1 MEGSRRV
8 QTTAR
13 WLLLAAGLVCA
24 IGMVGPFRGVE
35 HALVPWDKAAHFIA
49 FYGVTLLAFS
59 AFPRRRRLDIVMLA
73 TFAGSAIEVLQLI
86 DGRDAELG
94 DVIADAAG
102 AFAVLA
108 PVWLERLRQ
117 PLAERR
123 SRAAAAEAEL
133 A

>member
-1 MEGSRRV
+1 MDRSSRM

-13 WLLLAAGLVCA
+13 WLLLAAGLTSA

-59 AFPRRRRLDIVMLA
+59 AFPNRRRLDIVVLA
-73 TFAGSAIEVLQLI
+73 TFAGSAIEVLQLM

>member
-1 MEGSRRV
+1 MDRSSRM

-13 WLLLAAGLVCA
+13 WLLLAAGLISA

-59 AFPRRRRLDIVMLA
+59 AFPNRRRLDIVVLA
-73 TFAGSAIEVLQLI
+73 TFAGSAIEVLQLM

-117 PLAERR
+117 PPAERR
-123 SRAAAAEAEL
+123 SRAAAAETEL